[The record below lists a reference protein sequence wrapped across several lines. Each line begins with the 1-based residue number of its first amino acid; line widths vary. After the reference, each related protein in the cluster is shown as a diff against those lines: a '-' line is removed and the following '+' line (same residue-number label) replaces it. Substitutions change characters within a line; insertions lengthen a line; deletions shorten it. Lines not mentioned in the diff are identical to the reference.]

1 MIDSGRG
8 RRLLTDP
15 VGLWTSATLTAAA
28 TISLADAALLARTRG
43 IFTGGFLSAQHLD
56 TWGDRVLFAAISL
69 LSDAA
74 VTGLVVLCALACAH
88 RLRLRPAPTGLLAV
102 CAAAGPLLIADII
115 SYELVAYLGDSFDL
129 ALMFDLAGRSTHEL
143 LAVSA
148 AHLVAPA
155 ILVGG
160 AAGATAF
167 AVIWTQKK
175 TSGAV
180 IRRFGRPLIPFTLVV
195 VGFAAHA
202 WARTSSDVLED
213 ALRRKPT
220 GRLFGALAE
229 ALTDV
234 DGDGYGILGRPGD
247 PSWRDA
253 AVYPYALDVPGN
265 GIDEDGLA
273 GDLPAIDADYVEDA
287 ADPPQFAQRP
297 DVILIVL
304 ESFRADAV
312 GATLNGK
319 QVTPTFDALAS
330 DGRAA
335 RHAYSHNGYTTQSR
349 RHIFTGSLAGV
360 RGETTLID
368 DFRLNGY
375 ETAYFSGQDESFGGD
390 RLSIRPERA
399 DVFYDARQ
407 DVARRYSTF
416 TSAGSLA
423 VPYALVLERI
433 HAFLTTRDRTRPLF
447 LYVNFHDT
455 HFPYWHQD
463 VKPLVTA
470 TVVPQH
476 DISPVRR
483 DELREMYLNTAANVD
498 AAIGD
503 LLKDARKTLGRAPAV
518 IVTADH
524 GESLFDEGF
533 LGHGYALNE
542 AQTRVPLI
550 VHGLPVEI
558 AEPFAQSSLRS
569 LIWDALAPGRA
580 RTDAVA
586 RPDEQDVFQY
596 LGTLERPRQIAF
608 MGARGQRIYDFR
620 EERARIGHSTWK
632 ALADLTADESAAIV
646 ELVRFWERLR
656 LAAHRR
662 QTSLEPQ

>member
-1 MIDSGRG
+1 MIDSGR
-8 RRLLTDP
+8 RPIERPLADP
-15 VGLWTSATLTAAA
+15 LALWTSATLAAA
-28 TISLADAALLARTRG
+28 AAISLADAALLARTRG
-43 IFTGGFLSAQHLD
+43 IFTGGFLSPQHLD
-56 TWGDRVLFAAISL
+56 TWPERGLFVTVSL

-74 VTGLVVLCALACAH
+74 VTGLVVMCALLCAH
-88 RLRLRPAPTGLLAV
+88 RLRLRTASAGLLAI

-115 SYELVAYLGDSFDL
+115 SYELLAYLGDSFDL

-148 AHLVAPA
+148 AHLVTPA
-155 ILVGG
+155 ILVSG

-167 AVIWTQKK
+167 AVIWAQRK

-180 IRRFGRPLIPFTLVV
+180 IRRFGRPLIPLMLLVA
-195 VGFAAHA
+195 GFVAHV
-202 WARTSSDVLED
+202 WARTGSDVLDD

-229 ALTDV
+229 GLTDV
-234 DGDGYGILGRPGD
+234 DRDGYGILGRPRD
-247 PSWRDA
+247 PSWRDG
-253 AVYPYALDVPGN
+253 AVYPYAIDLPGN

-273 GDLPAIDADYVEDA
+273 GDLPAVDADYVEDA
-287 ADPPQFAQRP
+287 ADPPPFAHRP

-312 GATLNGK
+312 GAVLNGHA
-319 QVTPTFDALAS
+319 VTPTLDALAS
-330 DGRAA
+330 RGRSA
-335 RHAYSHNGYTTQSR
+335 RGAYSHNGYTTQSR
-349 RHIFTGSLAGV
+349 RHLFTGSLAGV
-360 RGETTLID
+360 RGDRTLID
-368 DFRLNGY
+368 DFRRNGY

-407 DVARRYSTF
+407 DRERRYSTF

-423 VPYALVLERI
+423 VPFTVVLERI
-433 HAFLTTRDRTRPLF
+433 NAFLMTRDRARPLF

-455 HFPYWHQD
+455 HFPYWHRG
-463 VKPLVTA
+463 VKPLVA
-470 TVVPQH
+470 PIVVPQH
-476 DISPVRR
+476 DIRPARR
-483 DELREMYLNTAANVD
+483 EELRAMYLNTAANID

-503 LLKDARKTLGRAPAV
+503 LLEDAAKALEKTPAV

-542 AQTRVPLI
+542 AQTRIPLI
-550 VHGLPVEI
+550 VDGLSADI
-558 AEPFAQSSLRS
+558 TEPFAQSSLRS

-580 RTDAVA
+580 RRGGAVQP
-586 RPDEQDVFQY
+586 RDQGVFQY
-596 LGTLERPRQIAF
+596 LGTLERPRQIAV
-608 MGARGQRIYDFR
+608 MGTRGQRIYDFR
-620 EERARIGHSTWK
+620 EERARIGDSRWK
-632 ALADLTADESAAIV
+632 RLPELTPDESTAIV
-646 ELVRFWERLR
+646 ELVRVWERLR
-656 LAAHRR
+656 LAASR
-662 QTSLEPQ
+662 